1 MLNKFAPCRVL
12 LLAVPLSL
20 LALSVAHAQ
29 SEDGTALRRELSDL
43 KRTVEG
49 LNTKI
54 ESLERQLADQHA
66 PAVQE
71 AVGVTTPTSDAPPTA
86 APGTQPQERWGR
98 ISRGMTFQQ
107 VDALLGRPQRT
118 IDLSPKTVWFY
129 AYPDIGNGSVVFQE
143 SSVTDWQAP
152 PFNTWW

>member
-29 SEDGTALRRELSDL
+29 NEDATALRSELSDL
-43 KRTVEG
+43 KRTVES

-54 ESLERQLADQHA
+54 ESLERRLADQHE

-71 AVGVTTPTSDAPPTA
+71 AGGVTTPPSDTAPTA
-86 APGTQPQERWGR
+86 VPGTRPQERWAR

-118 IDLSPKTVWFY
+118 IDLSPKTVWYY
-129 AYPDIGNGSVVFQE
+129 AYPDIGNASVVFQE
-143 SSVTDWQAP
+143 GEVSDWQAP